1 MTQKLTILFDLDG
14 TLVDTAPDLM
24 GAHNH
29 VMKKFGY
36 PQKSLDDIKHIAGRG
51 AWIMMQRTFRDEI
64 KDEKLKKEMVKE
76 FINYY
81 AKNIDRGSKPIKG
94 VVKFLDWAKS
104 KKILMAVCTNK
115 QERLAVDLLKKI
127 NLSQYF
133 EYIAGC
139 DTFDFNKPDPRH
151 LTNVIDI
158 IGGDIKKSIMFCS
171 YVIAF
176 VPILFLS
183 ILMYEGIKN
192 ESSFAKL
199 IFLTLLVMIFIKYG
213 IRLIR
218 IVYHQNNNNEVKD

>member
-1 MTQKLTILFDLDG
+1 MTQIISILIDLHG

-24 GAHNH
+24 HAHNH

-81 AKNIDRGSKPIKG
+81 AKNIDKGSKPIKG

-158 IGGDIKKSIMFCS
+158 VGGDINKSIMIGDS
-171 YVIAF
+171 EVDSQSAYNAKIPF
-176 VPILFLS
+176 VLVE
-183 ILMYEGIKN
+183 EGYTEKNINEIPHKTLIKDFSN
-192 ESSFAKL
+192 FEK
-199 IFLTLLVMIFIKYG
+199 IVEKY
-213 IRLIR
+213 L
-218 IVYHQNNNNEVKD
+218 

>member
-64 KDEKLKKEMVKE
+64 KDENLKKEMVKE

-104 KKILMAVCTNK
+104 KQILMAVCTNK

-158 IGGDIKKSIMFCS
+158 IGGDINKSIMIGDSEVDSQSAYNAKIPF
-171 YVIAF
+171 
-176 VPILFLS
+176 ILVE
-183 ILMYEGIKN
+183 EGYTEKNINEIPHKTLIKDFSN
-192 ESSFAKL
+192 FEK
-199 IFLTLLVMIFIKYG
+199 IVQKY
-213 IRLIR
+213 L
-218 IVYHQNNNNEVKD
+218 

>member
-64 KDEKLKKEMVKE
+64 KDENLKKEMVKE

-81 AKNIDRGSKPIKG
+81 AKNIDRGSRPIKG

-104 KKILMAVCTNK
+104 KQILMAVCTNK

-127 NLSQYF
+127 NLSKYF

-158 IGGDIKKSIMFCS
+158 IGGDINKSIMIGDSEVDSQSAYNAKIPF
-171 YVIAF
+171 
-176 VPILFLS
+176 ILVE
-183 ILMYEGIKN
+183 EGYTEKNINEIPHKTLIKDFSN
-192 ESSFAKL
+192 FEK
-199 IFLTLLVMIFIKYG
+199 IVEKY
-213 IRLIR
+213 L
-218 IVYHQNNNNEVKD
+218 